1 METAR
6 IVRRGILALSFFTS
20 TALLF
25 ADPDASGSMRTAGAA
40 LIEAEFGNR
49 TSLSA
54 TPLNGDSQLEEQA
67 MLPMVRLLAVEP
79 GDTLAQIL
87 VDEGADVG
95 DANAAIAVLKKIF
108 NPKDLR
114 SGQEIEVTF
123 DPTPG
128 GLGHTKFKSLSFEP
142 DYTRT
147 IAISRDEDGGFSAK
161 ENLKPLS
168 HEIVRAEGRIDSSLY
183 DAALKAGIGH
193 NVLSTMVRVLSYDVD
208 FQRDIQEGD
217 TFQVYYE
224 RWLDEKGRTVKDGE
238 VHYLS
243 ITLSGK
249 PYHYYRYKAADG
261 LVDYFNQKGESVKKA
276 LLRTPADGAR
286 ITSKFGS
293 RKHPILG
300 FSRMH
305 KGVDFGLPSGAPIQ
319 AAGDGV
325 VEMAGP
331 NKGYGN
337 YLRIRHSNGYATA
350 YAHLSGFA
358 KSVRVGKRVSQG
370 QVVAYVGSTGLSTG
384 PHLHYEVLVNGS
396 QVNPLS
402 IKMPSGRKLAGK
414 ELDKFNEA
422 RAETDRKMAL
432 APVAVGKLAEAR

>member
-6 IVRRGILALSFFTS
+6 IVRRGILALSFLTA

-25 ADPDASGSMRTAGAA
+25 VDPDTGGRMQTAGAA
-40 LIEAEFGNR
+40 LLDTELGKS
-49 TSLSA
+49 SLGSS
-54 TPLNGDSQLEEQA
+54 TLNGDSQLEEEA
-67 MLPMVRLLAVEP
+67 LLPMVRLLAVEP

-87 VDEGADVG
+87 VDEGAESA

-108 NPKDLR
+108 NPKDLK

-123 DPTPG
+123 DPVPG

-147 IAISRDEDGGFSAK
+147 VTVTRDENGGYSAK
-161 ENLKPLS
+161 ENLKQLS

-193 NVLSTMVRVLSYDVD
+193 NVLTTMVRVLSYDVD

-224 RWLDEKGRTVKDGE
+224 RWLDEKGRVVKDGE

-249 PYHYYRYKAADG
+249 PYHYYRFKAADG
-261 LVDYFNQKGESVKKA
+261 LVDYFNMKGESVKKA

-286 ITSKFGS
+286 ITSKFGN
-293 RKHPILG
+293 RNHPILG
-300 FSRMH
+300 FTRMH
-305 KGVDFGLPSGAPIQ
+305 KGIDFGLPSGAPIQ

-325 VEMAGP
+325 VEMAGV

-337 YLRIRHSNGYATA
+337 YLRIRHSNGYSTA

-370 QVVAYVGSTGLSTG
+370 QVVAFVGSTGLSTG
-384 PHLHYEVLVNGS
+384 PHLHYEVLVNGN

-414 ELDKFNEA
+414 ELDRFA
-422 RAETDRKMAL
+422 DVRAETDRKMAL
-432 APVAVGKLAEAR
+432 APLATAKLAQAK